1 MPLPE
6 TSPLE
11 TALARITGETTGNP
25 PTKLIDYA
33 APLTSTPPIPTQDV
47 TLGAEQPV
55 AAAKPED
62 PWLAEMRA
70 QTAQIMA
77 QNATF
82 GQPAAPPTIDVT
94 VIRNAMA
101 KAGVGQQAIDEH
113 IANVLSHGAT
123 PTYTGQ
129 VAKVTTQKY

>member
-33 APLTSTPPIPTQDV
+33 APLTSAPTTPTQDV

-55 AAAKPED
+55 ATPAAED
-62 PWLAEMRA
+62 PWLAQMRA
-70 QTAQIMA
+70 QTAQLMA
-77 QNATF
+77 QNAA
-82 GQPAAPPTIDVT
+82 PAAPPTIDVT
-94 VIRNAMA
+94 VIRDAMA
-101 KAGVGQQAIDEH
+101 KAGVGQQYIDQH